1 MISRK
6 TLINPALTRISPRP
20 MQTYGK
26 TPNGTRIVFR
36 EVKPEDLLEV
46 MNINRVCLPENYTY
60 SFFESIAKDYPKA
73 FWVAEV
79 DGRIVGY
86 IMCRV
91 ERIFSKLDL
100 LRVRKAGHIVSVAV
114 LPNYRRMGI
123 ASGLI
128 RLASRELA
136 TTYGCDEVYLEVRV
150 SNLQAISLYKKLGFK
165 TVNIQKSYY
174 ADGEDAS
181 IMAKHLEPH
190 ET

>member
-1 MISRK
+1 
-6 TLINPALTRISPRP
+6 
-20 MQTYGK
+20 MQTCK
-26 TPNGTRIVFR
+26 TPNGSRIIFR
-36 EVKPEDLLEV
+36 EVASKDLLEV

-60 SFFESIAKDYPKA
+60 SFFESIAKEYPKG

-79 DGRIVGY
+79 DNRIVGY

-100 LRVRKAGHIVSVAV
+100 LRVKKAGHIVSVAV

-123 ASGLI
+123 ATGLI
-128 RLASRELA
+128 SLASNELA

-150 SNLQAISLYKKLGFK
+150 SNHQAINLYKKLGFK
-165 TVNIQKSYY
+165 TVSIQKSYY

-181 IMAKHLEPH
+181 IMAKHLKPG